1 MWRGSRLIPVIA
13 LLLSFLYM
21 ALLYPEQALCAQTAA
36 APAPAPAPDQS
47 SDAVGA
53 VVDLLKAKGVISGED
68 AAALSQKLAKPGG
81 SAEGIGAVMDLLKQK
96 GVISAEEAAAIKQK
110 YEKPAAAAA
119 AAPAPE
125 RRVIRI
131 VHEDKAA
138 MQEISKNVAGEIKD
152 QVHDQLKSE
161 IEQDMA
167 KLQSQVP
174 DWVTRIQWGGDIRIR
189 YDANYYGKN
198 NAILLNPANPTQ
210 ILNTTNDTNAAL
222 IRAQLEAIAKI
233 NDQFSTDI
241 RISTGNDTQSTSI
254 NADLGSY
261 FTKGPI
267 VLDRALVNYTPCKDV
282 NIATGIIGNPF
293 FHTDMLWEPAVAF
306 EGIAVTAKRNIYEGL
321 GAFVNAGI
329 FPLDD
334 ESQTSRHRFLVAG
347 QLGTEVVPAE
357 LVKATVGVT
366 YYDYENIVGLA
377 SPADQP
383 TVNVYSAPSF
393 QQKGNTLF
401 DITPASSTVTTGLA
415 SDFKLLNVTGT
426 VDLAFWDPVH
436 VILLGDYVKNV
447 GFDRASV
454 AALTGDRNV
463 QEQTTGYTTGVAVGH
478 PEIVKFPDWQVFCRY
493 EYLEADA
500 AVDAF
505 TDAYFHAG
513 GTNAKGWVLGA
524 QLGVAKNVWLAARW
538 YSTDQISGPPL
549 SIDTLLLDLNT
560 RF

>member
-1 MWRGSRLIPVIA
+1 MWRGSRLILVIA
-13 LLLSFLYM
+13 LLLSFLYL
-21 ALLYPEQALCAQTAA
+21 ALLYPEQALCAQTGA
-36 APAPAPAPDQS
+36 APVPAPDQS

-53 VVDLLKAKGVISGED
+53 VVDLLKAKGVITGED
-68 AAALSQKLAKPGG
+68 AAELSQKLGKPGG

-96 GVISAEEAAAIKQK
+96 GVITAEEAAAIKQK

-119 AAPAPE
+119 AAPE

-138 MQEISKNVAGEIKD
+138 MQEISQNVASEIKD

-161 IEQDMA
+161 IAQDMA

-174 DWVTRIQWGGDIRIR
+174 EWVTRIQWGGDIRIR
-189 YDANYYGKN
+189 YDGNFYGKN

-210 ILNTTNDTNAAL
+210 ILNTTNDTDSAL

-233 NDQFSTDI
+233 NDQFSSDI
-241 RISTGNDTQSTSI
+241 RISTGNDTSSVSI
-254 NADLGSY
+254 NANLGSY

-267 VLDRALVNYTPCKDV
+267 VLDRALVNYTPIKDV
-282 NIATGIIGNPF
+282 NVATGIIGNPF

-306 EGIAVTAKRNIYEGL
+306 EGIAVNAKRDICTDL
-321 GAFVNAGI
+321 GAFVNAGV

-334 ESQTSRHRFLVAG
+334 ETVTSRHRWLFASQV
-347 QLGTEVVPAE
+347 GTEVVPAE
-357 LVKATVGVT
+357 AVTAKVGVA

-383 TVNVYSAPSF
+383 NVNVYSAPSF

-436 VILLGDYVKNV
+436 VILIGDYVKNV

-454 AALTGDRNV
+454 AALTGNPHV
-463 QEQTTGYTTGVAVGH
+463 LEQTTGWMVGSSVGH
-478 PEIVKFPDWQVFCRY
+478 PKIVKFPDWQIFGRY
-493 EYLEADA
+493 EYLGADA

-513 GTNAKGWVLGA
+513 GTNAKGWVLGGE
-524 QLGVAKNVWLAARW
+524 LGLVKNVWLAARW